1 MGRRGPAQAAFT
13 SPELNELA
21 HLESVQLEVHGK
33 EALARADY
41 AAGGLDAGGSGA
53 AAVGDAHD
61 TGGTDAGEVLR
72 KLEILRG
79 FPPSSGGEPPPVGG
93 RWARVIQF
101 RFLWS
106 PVEIR
111 GDGKVEEIVLQRNE
125 LYQQGGAVR
134 ARPVGE
140 QETVTTGLVLRAVG
154 YTASVPKGLA
164 SDQANG
170 VIAHRGGR
178 VLSPSGSPM
187 PGEYCAGWIKRGP
200 QGVIGTNKRDALET
214 VTALLED
221 LEAGRLSEP
230 VEPRPDS
237 VDELLAARGVRV
249 VDQESWLRIDTHE
262 RERGCSAG
270 RPRVKACRWDELL
283 SLAGS

>member
-1 MGRRGPAQAAFT
+1 M
-13 SPELNELA
+13 
-21 HLESVQLEVHGK
+21 
-33 EALARADY
+33 
-41 AAGGLDAGGSGA
+41 
-53 AAVGDAHD
+53 
-61 TGGTDAGEVLR
+61 
-72 KLEILRG
+72 
-79 FPPSSGGEPPPVGG
+79 
-93 RWARVIQF
+93 ARVIQF

-249 VDQESWLRIDTHE
+249 VDQGSWLRIDTHE